1 MVETGTER
9 AEHKTRAVPGV
20 ATFLAVPQ
28 EVQGPSDL
36 EETPPPETTP
46 SPLAVEVDI
55 MGAGAVL
62 ITAGAGAGA
71 LLILVEFPM
80 VQQVLEALPATVA
93 LLSVGDFSAGCILRY
108 FIHPGLRL

>member
-36 EETPPPETTP
+36 EETPQPETIP

-55 MGAGAVL
+55 MGEGAVL
-62 ITAGAGAGA
+62 ITAGAAAAA
-71 LLILVEFPM
+71 LLTLVE
-80 VQQVLEALPATVA
+80 
-93 LLSVGDFSAGCILRY
+93 
-108 FIHPGLRL
+108 